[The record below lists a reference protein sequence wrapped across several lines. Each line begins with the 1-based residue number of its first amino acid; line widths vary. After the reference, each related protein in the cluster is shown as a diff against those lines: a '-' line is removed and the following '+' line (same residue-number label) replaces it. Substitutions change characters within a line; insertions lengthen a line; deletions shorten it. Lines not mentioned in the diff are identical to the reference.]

1 MKHFLLTTIAAVLM
15 VGCGESWESNIWQS
29 VKEGNI
35 EAVKKHLADGVDV
48 NAGNRTPLFIAAANG
63 HKQIVE
69 LLLNKGSDVNAKGRN
84 PLQKF

>member
-1 MKHFLLTTIAAVLM
+1 M